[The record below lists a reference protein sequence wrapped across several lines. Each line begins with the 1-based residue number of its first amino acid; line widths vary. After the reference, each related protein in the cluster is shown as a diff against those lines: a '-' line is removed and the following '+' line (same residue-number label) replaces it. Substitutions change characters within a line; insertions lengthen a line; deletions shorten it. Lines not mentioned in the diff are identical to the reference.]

1 MLYNQERLITL
12 MDQFDLAGVVA
23 ATPENIYYL
32 SGHASWSQNGYRY
45 GGSQV
50 YVVYP
55 RDPAQK
61 PALLIP
67 GGDVGYASL
76 DEVWL
81 EEKYIYGRPRNP
93 HVADMSKLSAIE
105 KRTVKLAGERFKR
118 FDT

>member
-1 MLYNQERLITL
+1 MLYNRERLHSL
-12 MDQFDLAGVVA
+12 MDKFDLAGVVA

-55 RDPAQK
+55 RDPRVP

-76 DEVWL
+76 DGVWL
-81 EEKYIYGRPRNP
+81 EEKYIYAVPGTRT
-93 HVADMSKLSAIE
+93 SA
-105 KRTVKLAGERFKR
+105 TCPSSLPWNSAP
-118 FDT
+118 

>member
-1 MLYNQERLITL
+1 MLYNKDRLLAL
-12 MDQFDLAGVVA
+12 MDKFDLAGVVA
-23 ATPENIYYL
+23 ATAENIYYL

-76 DEVWL
+76 DEVWI
-81 EEKYIYGRPRNP
+81 EEKYIYGRPRQR
-93 HVADMSKLSAIE
+93 ASS
-105 KRTVKLAGERFKR
+105 
-118 FDT
+118 